1 MLHILEK
8 QPYRHDCGKK
18 ITISMAYFSHL
29 LEEELLQNASK
40 GSELAASGCKTWDLE
55 FQLPKKLFRKVP
67 VKM

>member
-1 MLHILEK
+1 MIV
-8 QPYRHDCGKK
+8 GKK
-18 ITISMAYFSHL
+18 SQLWHISVTFL
-29 LEEELLQNASK
+29 KKNLLQNASK